1 MSKNE
6 RMQAVV
12 EGFRK
17 KNAKS
22 DDLPKVLVAAII
34 EAQADLAEKSPTGCE
49 RAITDLVVA
58 HLDSKAS
65 K

>member
-1 MSKNE
+1 MSRDKS
-6 RMQAVV
+6 MQQAV
-12 EGFRK
+12 ERFRK

-22 DDLPKVLVAAII
+22 NDLPEDLVAAII
-34 EAQADLAEKSPTGCE
+34 EAQADLAEKSPTECE

-58 HLDSKAS
+58 HLDSDAS